1 MKLGDK
7 EISTIELEKM
17 FYTNNPDDLKLIADA
32 LSYEMSLVEDGDNI
46 QMDNIAD
53 NLNSAKELLEKRD
66 GVFGV
71 LVRATEIADAA
82 LDYYENLY
90 FEELRQADEKKVT
103 EANKDLKDAKKET
116 KKLTDSVL
124 KAQAAVKVAKYRRFR
139 NFLNGYVR
147 TCEKS
152 LTALGIIVN
161 VCDHEA
167 QRLKQATYRAPEAVP
182 SNSD

>member
-1 MKLGDK
+1 MKIGDK

-17 FYTNNPDDLKLIADA
+17 FYTGNPDDLEKIAEA
-32 LSYEMSLVEDGDNI
+32 LQYEFTFIEDGDAI

-53 NLNSAKELLEKRD
+53 NLKAAQELLEKRD
-66 GVFGV
+66 GVFGII
-71 LVRATEIADAA
+71 VRAAEIADAA

-90 FEELRQADEKKVT
+90 FEELRQADEKRVSET
-103 EANKDLKDAKKET
+103 NKTLVDAKKEV
-116 KKLTDSVL
+116 KKLTDTVL
-124 KAQAAVKVAKYRRFR
+124 KAQAAVKVAKYRRLR
-139 NFLNGYVR
+139 NFLSGYVR

-167 QRLKQATYRAPEAVP
+167 GRAKQSTYRAPETQG
-182 SNSD
+182 

>member
-1 MKLGDK
+1 MKIGDK

-17 FYTNNPDDLKLIADA
+17 FYTGNPDDLEKIAEA
-32 LSYEMSLVEDGDNI
+32 LQYEFTFIEDGDNI

-53 NLNSAKELLEKRD
+53 NLFAAQELLEKRD
-66 GVFGV
+66 GVFGI

-90 FEELRQADEKKVT
+90 FEELRQADEKRVT
-103 EANKDLKDAKKET
+103 EANKELKDAKKET
-116 KKLTDSVL
+116 KKLTDTVL
-124 KAQAAVKVAKYRRFR
+124 KAQAAIKVAKYRRFR

-161 VCDHEA
+161 ACDHEA
-167 QRLKQATYRAPEAVP
+167 TRAKQSTYRAPEQQ
-182 SNSD
+182 